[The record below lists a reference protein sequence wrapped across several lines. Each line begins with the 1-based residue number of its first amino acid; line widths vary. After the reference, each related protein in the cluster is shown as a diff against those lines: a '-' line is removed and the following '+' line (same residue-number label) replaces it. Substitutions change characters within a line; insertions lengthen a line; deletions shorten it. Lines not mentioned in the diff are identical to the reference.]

1 LRDLRLQGDGRPCK
15 VFGEHPLRDKGR
27 RTGMRNCGRANQ
39 EGVNDW
45 TVKSKHY
52 KNI

>member
-1 LRDLRLQGDGRPCK
+1 
-15 VFGEHPLRDKGR
+15 
-27 RTGMRNCGRANQ
+27 MRNCGRANQ

-52 KNI
+52 KNIQYENIKEKIKINK